1 MLDVGPD
8 VSRRSGCGMERRGE
22 RIHIVEAGGRGGVF
36 QHTLAVAEALSASGA
51 AVVLHTATDPELEP
65 PAGFRVCRCVRW
77 HRDNHTPLRR
87 PVIAL
92 DWLGRTLP
100 HLVREVGRGEVF
112 HFEGEFKT
120 PLVASTL
127 AAQQALPGR
136 RVVQSLH
143 NTFVRSDSRRDEA
156 LLRTGMRL
164 LDAAIVFSE
173 HDAAR
178 LERLG
183 VTAVVS
189 PLAQYTPPVEG
200 AAAARWRERWGAGE
214 RPVLLF
220 AGQIR
225 PDKRLDLAIE
235 ASAMLARDHLLAVVG
250 EDSGDLER
258 CRRLA
263 DERRVEV
270 SWTPDYVPLDEFVA
284 ALAAA
289 DAVLCPYDRASQS
302 GVLAVTRKVGTPSVA
317 TAVGGLAEL
326 ATATV
331 PPGDAA
337 ALAAAVE
344 RVLAAPAEKD
354 DMQGG
359 VVRAHLRAYGRA
371 DGDDR

>member
-1 MLDVGPD
+1 
-8 VSRRSGCGMERRGE
+8 MERRGE

-36 QHTLAVAEALSASGA
+36 QHALAVAEALAASGN

-65 PAGFRVCRCVRW
+65 PSGFRMCRCVRW
-77 HRDNHTPLRR
+77 HRDNHTALRR

-112 HFEGEFKT
+112 HFQGEFKT
-120 PLVASTL
+120 GLVSSTL
-127 AAQQALPGR
+127 AAEQALPGR

-143 NTFVRSDSRRDEA
+143 NTFARSGARRDEV
-156 LLRTGMRL
+156 LLRAGMRL

-173 HDAAR
+173 HDAER
-178 LERLG
+178 LEQLG
-183 VTAVVS
+183 VTAVIS
-189 PLAQYTPPVEG
+189 PLAQYTPPVDG

-214 RPVLLF
+214 RAVLLF

-235 ASAMLARDHLLAVVG
+235 ASAQVGRDNVLAVVG
-250 EDSGDLER
+250 EDRGDLER

-263 DERRVEV
+263 EERGVEV

-289 DAVLCPYDRASQS
+289 DVVLCPYDRASQS
-302 GVLAVTRKVGTPSVA
+302 GVLAVTRKVGTPSVG

-337 ALAAAVE
+337 ALAAAVNE
-344 RVLAAPAEKD
+344 VLAAPARKD
-354 DMQGG
+354 DMLAG
-359 VVRAHLRAYGRA
+359 VVRAHLRAYGRE
-371 DGDDR
+371 DGDDG